1 MNDKRFALCAA
12 GVLLALISAAA
23 TAADDPDSDI
33 TAGNFTANAALT
45 NNYIWR
51 GLTQTENGAAVSG
64 GLDYAADNGF
74 YVGTWVSNVSFAPSD
89 AFSYE
94 HDVYFGYSGGDKVT
108 YDIGYLY
115 YNYDDVANTDFGE
128 VYAKL
133 GVGDFGVSL
142 YALAN
147 TQLDEGP
154 GQDFGFG
161 SALYYSFDYG
171 FSLKNDVSLGLHAG
185 RYSGDFSEAFNVVP
199 GDYTDYNIS
208 LSKGGFT
215 FMISDTDLD
224 SEVPD
229 GLDNG
234 SVKFVVG
241 YKIDIDM

>member
-1 MNDKRFALCAA
+1 MTQQGTPMNDKRFALCAA
-12 GVLLALISAAA
+12 GALLALTSAAA
-23 TAADDPDSDI
+23 AAGDV
-33 TAGNFTANAALT
+33 TANAAVT
-45 NNYIWR
+45 NNYVWR

-64 GLDYAADNGF
+64 GIDYAAESGF

-115 YNYDDVANTDFGE
+115 YNYDDLADTDFGE

-133 GVGDFGVSL
+133 GVGGFGASL

-147 TQLDEGP
+147 TQLSEGP

-161 SALYYSFDYG
+161 STLYFSIDYG
-171 FSLKNDVSLGLHAG
+171 FSLKNDVSVGLHAG
-185 RYSGDFSEAFNVVP
+185 RYSGDFNEAFNVVP
-199 GDYTDYNIS
+199 DDYTDYNVS
-208 LSKGGFT
+208 VSKSGFT

-224 SEVPD
+224 SKVPD

-234 SVKFVVG
+234 SPKFVVS
-241 YKIDIDM
+241 YKVDIDL